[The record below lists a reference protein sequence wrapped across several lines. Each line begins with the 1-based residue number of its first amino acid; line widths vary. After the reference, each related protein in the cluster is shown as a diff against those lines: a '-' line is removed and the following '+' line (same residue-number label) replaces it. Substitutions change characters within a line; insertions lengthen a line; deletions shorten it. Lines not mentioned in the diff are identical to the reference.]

1 MEVEC
6 FLSTLTSLVSLLS
19 SRYFFAVL
27 AILTVLGVLNGLVL
41 LPVLLSFFGPCPEV
55 SDYQGGTLTPQAAC
69 FPQSC
74 SGPRYL
80 GAAVFADGVTA
91 LVNTQQ

>member
-1 MEVEC
+1 MEC
-6 FLSTLTSLVSLLS
+6 FPSTLTGPKSLLS

-55 SDYQGGTLTPQAAC
+55 SDCSLIASATPDLEIQVLAL
-69 FPQSC
+69 FTD
-74 SGPRYL
+74 GL
-80 GAAVFADGVTA
+80 GFSI
-91 LVNTQQ
+91 NIH